1 MYRVSTAHLVQ
12 PPADYGPCQ
21 CSVLYYSGTLV
32 ILWYSCLF
40 GVGVQLGGIFP
51 IEVRECVIHGTLT
64 KTSSHHPPKKKT
76 SPPAQQCWRS
86 LSKDPA
92 IKLGTGSRPSAR
104 RRRVQFKLQ
113 CTRSTGC
120 NRRNSVTAAEQQAQ
134 QQLDLTSLTRWHSK
148 PFWPCSGGEVM
159 GERCAAR
166 RAPLLLPRPATGLFF
181 FSVCRPRRLPR
192 EPPAPRPPRCAPR
205 PV

>member
-1 MYRVSTAHLVQ
+1 MSCIDFLQPIWSILRQITAHVN
-12 PPADYGPCQ
+12 AQ
-21 CSVLYYSGTLV
+21 CCTVRSTVYSGSTS
-32 ILWYSCLF
+32 IICLF

-64 KTSSHHPPKKKT
+64 KTSSHHQKKKKIV
-76 SPPAQQCWRS
+76 PPCTTMLA

-92 IKLGTGSRPSAR
+92 IKLGTGPRPSAR

-120 NRRNSVTAAEQQAQ
+120 NRRNSVTAAEHTAQAQ

-159 GERCAAR
+159 GER

-181 FSVCRPRRLPR
+181 CVFGL
-192 EPPAPRPPRCAPR
+192 PAPPSAA
-205 PV
+205 

>member
-1 MYRVSTAHLVQ
+1 MRDSRHAHENLV
-12 PPADYGPCQ
+12 P
-21 CSVLYYSGTLV
+21 S
-32 ILWYSCLF
+32 
-40 GVGVQLGGIFP
+40 
-51 IEVRECVIHGTLT
+51 
-64 KTSSHHPPKKKT
+64 PKKKT

-92 IKLGTGSRPSAR
+92 IKLGTGPRPSAR

-181 FSVCRPRRLPR
+181 FFFARSVGPAVCRVNRRHRGPHGA
-192 EPPAPRPPRCAPR
+192 PPAPYE
-205 PV
+205 